1 MSRTDQSVKR
11 GKGDRSLTHDPAK
24 LRWHRIA
31 AGLSLTEAADEA
43 GYSKG
48 QLSMLENGGYHSASP
63 GCLRELARVY
73 RCKIRDLMPDEPKG
87 SAA

>member
-1 MSRTDQSVKR
+1 
-11 GKGDRSLTHDPAK
+11 
-24 LRWHRIA
+24 
-31 AGLSLTEAADEA
+31 
-43 GYSKG
+43 
-48 QLSMLENGGYHSASP
+48 MLENGGYHSASP